1 MNRIILTKTVKNNK
15 TYTVYA
21 LMDENGNYKDF
32 QLLPDKDTIINNI
45 YAARVNKILPGI
57 NAAFV
62 TIAQNKSCY
71 LSLNDAKNPVYTN
84 KKSKKA
90 GLCEGDEILVQVIKD
105 ALKTKDPVVTT
116 KLSIFGSNV
125 ILTNF
130 DTQIGVSS
138 KLDKERAALLRKAVL
153 SKCSDH
159 EKDGYGIIV
168 RTNAKNVEDKAVSQ
182 DAYSVAQKYNQIIK
196 KAPHQVLYSCVYHGM
211 SDYLL
216 LMKTI
221 DFATVEWIKTDCDD
235 IYDSLLTE
243 YGIYD
248 HAPEKIM
255 RYDDSAI
262 SLSTLYGIRGLIDNL
277 TSRRVWLD
285 CGGNI
290 IIEQLETLTFIDVN
304 SAKNISSGSNSIL
317 KTNMEAAKEI
327 ARQLRLRNI
336 SGMIII
342 DFINMKSEASK
353 DTLIEALKRY
363 IKDDNT
369 VCTFVDITKLGL
381 VELTRKKVHKSLKQ
395 ILEKTLDE

>member
-1 MNRIILTKTVKNNK
+1 MDGTFTENYFSTNHICESKKCHIIL
-15 TYTVYA
+15 
-21 LMDENGNYKDF
+21 
-32 QLLPDKDTIINNI
+32 
-45 YAARVNKILPGI
+45 
-57 NAAFV
+57 
-62 TIAQNKSCY
+62 
-71 LSLNDAKNPVYTN
+71 
-84 KKSKKA
+84 KKSKKE

-153 SKCSDH
+153 SKCADH
-159 EKDGYGIIV
+159 EKEGYGIIV

-196 KAPHQVLYSCVYHGM
+196 KAPHQALYSCVYHGM

-353 DTLIEALKRY
+353 DTLIEELKRY

>member
-1 MNRIILTKTVKNNK
+1 M
-15 TYTVYA
+15 
-21 LMDENGNYKDF
+21 
-32 QLLPDKDTIINNI
+32 
-45 YAARVNKILPGI
+45 
-57 NAAFV
+57 
-62 TIAQNKSCY
+62 
-71 LSLNDAKNPVYTN
+71 
-84 KKSKKA
+84 
-90 GLCEGDEILVQVIKD
+90 
-105 ALKTKDPVVTT
+105 
-116 KLSIFGSNV
+116 
-125 ILTNF
+125 
-130 DTQIGVSS
+130 
-138 KLDKERAALLRKAVL
+138 
-153 SKCSDH
+153 
-159 EKDGYGIIV
+159 
-168 RTNAKNVEDKAVSQ
+168 EDKAVSQ

-196 KAPHQVLYSCVYHGM
+196 KAPHQALYSCVYHGM

-221 DFATVEWIKTDCDD
+221 DFATVECIKTDCDD

>member
-1 MNRIILTKTVKNNK
+1 MRF
-15 TYTVYA
+15 
-21 LMDENGNYKDF
+21 ENGLIFVNGRFVPGGFSVENGRFAHVLADAADDAGVGAG
-32 QLLPDKDTIINNI
+32 QIGLHHVDAGGVVSLL
-45 YAARVNKILPGI
+45 
-57 NAAFV
+57 
-62 TIAQNKSCY
+62 Q
-71 LSLNDAKNPVYTN
+71 
-84 KKSKKA
+84 
-90 GLCEGDEILVQVIKD
+90 GLEGGQGDEILVQVIKD

-138 KLDKERAALLRKAVL
+138 KLDKERAALLRAAVL
-153 SKCSDH
+153 SKCADH
-159 EKDGYGIIV
+159 EKEGYGIIV
-168 RTNAKNVEDKAVSQ
+168 RTNAKNVDDKAVSL

-196 KAPHQVLYSCVYHGM
+196 KAPHQALYSCVYQGM

-221 DFATVEWIKTDCDD
+221 DFATMEWIKTDCDD
-235 IYDSLLTE
+235 IYDSLLAE

-342 DFINMKSEASK
+342 DFINMKSEASR

>member
-1 MNRIILTKTVKNNK
+1 MTGVQTC
-15 TYTVYA
+15 A
-21 LMDENGNYKDF
+21 L
-32 QLLPDKDTIINNI
+32 PI
-45 YAARVNKILPGI
+45 
-57 NAAFV
+57 
-62 TIAQNKSCY
+62 S
-71 LSLNDAKNPVYTN
+71 
-84 KKSKKA
+84 
-90 GLCEGDEILVQVIKD
+90 
-105 ALKTKDPVVTT
+105 
-116 KLSIFGSNV
+116 
-125 ILTNF
+125 NF

-153 SKCSDH
+153 SKCADH
-159 EKDGYGIIV
+159 EKEGYGIIV

-196 KAPHQVLYSCVYHGM
+196 KAPHQALYSCVYRGM

-235 IYDSLLTE
+235 IYNSLLTE

>member
-1 MNRIILTKTVKNNK
+1 
-15 TYTVYA
+15 
-21 LMDENGNYKDF
+21 
-32 QLLPDKDTIINNI
+32 
-45 YAARVNKILPGI
+45 
-57 NAAFV
+57 
-62 TIAQNKSCY
+62 
-71 LSLNDAKNPVYTN
+71 
-84 KKSKKA
+84 
-90 GLCEGDEILVQVIKD
+90 
-105 ALKTKDPVVTT
+105 
-116 KLSIFGSNV
+116 
-125 ILTNF
+125 
-130 DTQIGVSS
+130 
-138 KLDKERAALLRKAVL
+138 
-153 SKCSDH
+153 
-159 EKDGYGIIV
+159 
-168 RTNAKNVEDKAVSQ
+168 
-182 DAYSVAQKYNQIIK
+182 
-196 KAPHQVLYSCVYHGM
+196 
-211 SDYLL
+211 
-216 LMKTI
+216 
-221 DFATVEWIKTDCDD
+221 
-235 IYDSLLTE
+235 
-243 YGIYD
+243 
-248 HAPEKIM
+248 M

-317 KTNMEAAKEI
+317 KTNMEATKEI

-342 DFINMKSEASK
+342 DFINMKSEVSK

>member
-1 MNRIILTKTVKNNK
+1 M
-15 TYTVYA
+15 
-21 LMDENGNYKDF
+21 
-32 QLLPDKDTIINNI
+32 
-45 YAARVNKILPGI
+45 
-57 NAAFV
+57 
-62 TIAQNKSCY
+62 
-71 LSLNDAKNPVYTN
+71 
-84 KKSKKA
+84 
-90 GLCEGDEILVQVIKD
+90 CEGDEILVQVIKD

-153 SKCSDH
+153 LSCADH
-159 EKDGYGIIV
+159 EKDGYGIICQNQCQKMWRIKV
-168 RTNAKNVEDKAVSQ
+168 VSQ

-196 KAPHQVLYSCVYHGM
+196 KAPHQALYSCVYHGM

-262 SLSTLYGIRGLIDNL
+262 SLSTLYGIRGLIDKSDL
-277 TSRRVWLD
+277 A
-285 CGGNI
+285 
-290 IIEQLETLTFIDVN
+290 Q
-304 SAKNISSGSNSIL
+304 
-317 KTNMEAAKEI
+317 
-327 ARQLRLRNI
+327 
-336 SGMIII
+336 GM
-342 DFINMKSEASK
+342 A
-353 DTLIEALKRY
+353 
-363 IKDDNT
+363 
-369 VCTFVDITKLGL
+369 GL
-381 VELTRKKVHKSLKQ
+381 MWQHHNRTA
-395 ILEKTLDE
+395 

>member
-1 MNRIILTKTVKNNK
+1 MNRIILTKTVKNNN
-15 TYTVYA
+15 TYTEYA
-21 LMDENGNYKDF
+21 LKDENGNYKDF
-32 QLLPDKDTIINNI
+32 QLLPEKDTIINNI

-62 TIAQNKSCY
+62 TIAQKLYYSLKENPLPVAVSC
-71 LSLNDAKNPVYTN
+71 KREGMITQ
-84 KKSKKA
+84 
-90 GLCEGDEILVQVIKD
+90 GDEIVVQVTKD

-153 SKCSDH
+153 SKCADH
-159 EKDGYGIIV
+159 EKEGYGIIV
-168 RTNAKNVEDKAVSQ
+168 RTNAKNVEDKVVSQ

-196 KAPHQVLYSCVYHGM
+196 KAPHQALYSCVYHGM

>member
-1 MNRIILTKTVKNNK
+1 
-15 TYTVYA
+15 
-21 LMDENGNYKDF
+21 
-32 QLLPDKDTIINNI
+32 
-45 YAARVNKILPGI
+45 
-57 NAAFV
+57 
-62 TIAQNKSCY
+62 
-71 LSLNDAKNPVYTN
+71 
-84 KKSKKA
+84 
-90 GLCEGDEILVQVIKD
+90 
-105 ALKTKDPVVTT
+105 
-116 KLSIFGSNV
+116 
-125 ILTNF
+125 
-130 DTQIGVSS
+130 
-138 KLDKERAALLRKAVL
+138 
-153 SKCSDH
+153 
-159 EKDGYGIIV
+159 
-168 RTNAKNVEDKAVSQ
+168 
-182 DAYSVAQKYNQIIK
+182 
-196 KAPHQVLYSCVYHGM
+196 
-211 SDYLL
+211 
-216 LMKTI
+216 
-221 DFATVEWIKTDCDD
+221 
-235 IYDSLLTE
+235 
-243 YGIYD
+243 
-248 HAPEKIM
+248 M

-317 KTNMEAAKEI
+317 NTNMEAAKEI

-395 ILEKTLDE
+395 ILEKHLTNR